1 MQLTK
6 RIVLAAA
13 LSLIGAGTFAQDVNT
28 IINKNI
34 DAMGGKDK
42 LSKLASVYEENTTS
56 VMGTDLTSKIWVV
69 NGQSMRMEMEVM
81 GSTITMVV
89 TKDTG
94 WMINPMM
101 GNSDP
106 QPLPAGQLKQSMSQM
121 NLQGQF
127 VNYAA
132 NGFTAT
138 LLPPDTLNGKTNYKV
153 KLSKTGEEY
162 VFFID
167 QTTYYVNK
175 VSSTVK
181 VDGSDVNGEIALA
194 DYKTTPEGYVF
205 PYTTVINSP
214 QAQGEIR
221 NTLTKVVPNQTID
234 PKLFTKP

>member
-6 RIVLAAA
+6 RIILAAA
-13 LSLIGAGTFAQDVNT
+13 FGLIGAGAFAQDVNT

-127 VNYAA
+127 VNYVA

-162 VFFID
+162 TFFID

-181 VDGSDVNGEIALA
+181 VDGSDVNGDIALA
-194 DYKTTPEGYVF
+194 DYKKTPEGYVF
-205 PYTTVINSP
+205 PYTTIINSP

>member
-1 MQLTK
+1 MQGTK
-6 RIVLAAA
+6 RIILAAA

-153 KLSKTGEEY
+153 KLSKSGEEY

-181 VDGSDVNGEIALA
+181 VDGSDVNGDIALA
-194 DYKTTPEGYVF
+194 DYKKTPEGYVF
-205 PYTTVINSP
+205 PYTTIINSP